1 MSNVL
6 KINLPDFG
14 EFDDVEVIEVC
25 VKEGQKVDS
34 EEPIVVLET
43 DKAAMEIPSS
53 VEGIVKKVLINIG
66 DKVKIGVPFLEI
78 EVEESH
84 TDKKKDEPK
93 EEKQSLVD
101 NKVVIK
107 EELPSAVDDAADVMS
122 GYEKTIPNLN
132 QNKKQSVHSGPAT
145 RKLAREFGIDLIN
158 VHGSGPKGRIL
169 KEDLHEYVKNILN
182 NQSQNINVPK
192 RPEIDFSKWGDIN
205 TKELSKFEK
214 TSLNN
219 LHNSWISI
227 PHVTQHDEAD
237 VTNLLKLREKLFKKN
252 KVKVSPLAYIVKST
266 AETLKDF
273 PKMNCSLSSE
283 MDSLIFK
290 DFYNIGI
297 AIDTDAGL
305 IVPNIKE
312 VDKKS
317 ILEISSEINDL
328 ATLAKK
334 RRLSNDHLSGTTFT
348 ISSLGGVGG
357 KFFTPIINPP
367 EVGILGLSKTY
378 DALKLDK
385 MKLQTK
391 KQLPIS
397 LSYDHRV
404 INGVF
409 AVKFLNKLIQ
419 YLNDSKFLESSF
431 K

>member
-1 MSNVL
+1 
-6 KINLPDFG
+6 
-14 EFDDVEVIEVC
+14 
-25 VKEGQKVDS
+25 
-34 EEPIVVLET
+34 
-43 DKAAMEIPSS
+43 
-53 VEGIVKKVLINIG
+53 
-66 DKVKIGVPFLEI
+66 
-78 EVEESH
+78 
-84 TDKKKDEPK
+84 
-93 EEKQSLVD
+93 
-101 NKVVIK
+101 
-107 EELPSAVDDAADVMS
+107 
-122 GYEKTIPNLN
+122 
-132 QNKKQSVHSGPAT
+132 
-145 RKLAREFGIDLIN
+145 
-158 VHGSGPKGRIL
+158 
-169 KEDLHEYVKNILN
+169 
-182 NQSQNINVPK
+182 
-192 RPEIDFSKWGDIN
+192 
-205 TKELSKFEK
+205 
-214 TSLNN
+214 
-219 LHNSWISI
+219 
-227 PHVTQHDEAD
+227 VTQHDEAD
-237 VTNLLKLREKLFKKN
+237 VTNLLKLREKLFKKS

-334 RRLSNDHLSGTTFT
+334 RRLSNDHLNGTTFT

>member
-1 MSNVL
+1 MSNIL
-6 KINLPDFG
+6 TINLPDFG

-25 VKEGQKVDS
+25 VKEGQRVDS

-53 VEGIVKKVLINIG
+53 VEGVVKKVLINIG
-66 DKVKIGVPFLEI
+66 DKAKIGIPFLEI

-93 EEKQSLVD
+93 EEKESLVD

-107 EELPSAVDDAADVMS
+107 EELPSAVDDAANVMS
-122 GYEKTIPNLN
+122 GYEKTTPNLN

-182 NQSQNINVPK
+182 NQSQNINISK
-192 RPEIDFSKWGDIN
+192 RPEIDFSKWGNIS

-219 LHNSWISI
+219 LYNSWISI

-252 KVKVSPLAYIVKST
+252 KIKVSPLAYIVKST

-273 PKMNCSLSSE
+273 PKMNCSLSSR

-297 AIDTDAGL
+297 AIDTDTGL
-305 IVPNIKE
+305 IVPNIKDA
-312 VDKKS
+312 DKKS

-334 RRLSNDHLSGTTFT
+334 RRLSNDHLNGTTFT

>member
-6 KINLPDFG
+6 TINLPDFG

-93 EEKQSLVD
+93 EEKESLVD

-192 RPEIDFSKWGDIN
+192 RPEIDFSKWGDIS

-312 VDKKS
+312 ADKKS

-334 RRLSNDHLSGTTFT
+334 RRLSNDHLNGTTFT

-404 INGVF
+404 INGVL

>member
-6 KINLPDFG
+6 TINLPDFG

-93 EEKQSLVD
+93 EEKESLVD

-192 RPEIDFSKWGDIN
+192 RPEIDFSKWGDIS

-305 IVPNIKE
+305 IVPNIK
-312 VDKKS
+312 DANKKS
-317 ILEISSEINDL
+317 ILEISSEINEL

-334 RRLSNDHLSGTTFT
+334 RRLSNDHLNGTTFT

>member
-6 KINLPDFG
+6 TINLPDFG

-25 VKEGQKVDS
+25 VEEGQKVDS

-93 EEKQSLVD
+93 EEKESLID

-122 GYEKTIPNLN
+122 GYEKTIPNLK

-192 RPEIDFSKWGDIN
+192 RPEIDFSKWGDIS

-312 VDKKS
+312 ADKKS

-334 RRLSNDHLSGTTFT
+334 RRLSNDHLNGTTFT

-404 INGVF
+404 INGVY
-409 AVKFLNKLIQ
+409 AIKFLNKLIQ

>member
-6 KINLPDFG
+6 TINLPDFG

-53 VEGIVKKVLINIG
+53 VEGVVKKVLINIG
-66 DKVKIGVPFLEI
+66 DKVKIGIPFLEI

-84 TDKKKDEPK
+84 TDKKKDEPR
-93 EEKQSLVD
+93 EEKESLVD

-192 RPEIDFSKWGDIN
+192 RPEIDFSKWGDIS

-273 PKMNCSLSSE
+273 PKMNCSLSSR

-297 AIDTDAGL
+297 AIDTDTGL
-305 IVPNIKE
+305 IVPNIKDA
-312 VDKKS
+312 DKKS

-334 RRLSNDHLSGTTFT
+334 RRLSNDHLNGTTFT

-419 YLNDSKFLESSF
+419 YLHDSKFLESSF

>member
-1 MSNVL
+1 M
-6 KINLPDFG
+6 
-14 EFDDVEVIEVC
+14 
-25 VKEGQKVDS
+25 
-34 EEPIVVLET
+34 
-43 DKAAMEIPSS
+43 
-53 VEGIVKKVLINIG
+53 
-66 DKVKIGVPFLEI
+66 
-78 EVEESH
+78 
-84 TDKKKDEPK
+84 
-93 EEKQSLVD
+93 
-101 NKVVIK
+101 
-107 EELPSAVDDAADVMS
+107 
-122 GYEKTIPNLN
+122 
-132 QNKKQSVHSGPAT
+132 
-145 RKLAREFGIDLIN
+145 
-158 VHGSGPKGRIL
+158 HGSGPKGRIL

-192 RPEIDFSKWGDIN
+192 RPEIDFSKWGDIS

-312 VDKKS
+312 ADKKS

-334 RRLSNDHLSGTTFT
+334 RRLSNDHLNGTTFT

>member
-6 KINLPDFG
+6 TINLPDFG

-93 EEKQSLVD
+93 EEKESLVD

-192 RPEIDFSKWGDIN
+192 RPEIDFSKWGDIS
-205 TKELSKFEK
+205 TKKLSKFEK

-290 DFYNIGI
+290 NFYNIGI

-312 VDKKS
+312 ADKKS

-334 RRLSNDHLSGTTFT
+334 RRLSNDHLNGTTFT

-404 INGVF
+404 INGVL

>member
-1 MSNVL
+1 MSNIL
-6 KINLPDFG
+6 TINLPDFG

-25 VKEGQKVDS
+25 VKEGQRVDS

-53 VEGIVKKVLINIG
+53 VEGVVKKVLINIG
-66 DKVKIGVPFLEI
+66 DKAKIGIPFLEI

-93 EEKQSLVD
+93 EEKESLVD

-107 EELPSAVDDAADVMS
+107 EELPSAVDDAANVMS

-182 NQSQNINVPK
+182 NQSQNINISK
-192 RPEIDFSKWGDIN
+192 RPEIDFSKWGNIS

-219 LHNSWISI
+219 LHSSWISI

-252 KVKVSPLAYIVKST
+252 KIKVSPLAYIVKST

-273 PKMNCSLSSE
+273 PKMNCSLSSR

-297 AIDTDAGL
+297 AIDTDTGL
-305 IVPNIKE
+305 IVPNIKDA
-312 VDKKS
+312 DKKS

-328 ATLAKK
+328 ATHAKK
-334 RRLSNDHLSGTTFT
+334 RRLTNDHLNGTTFT

-367 EVGILGLSKTY
+367 EVGILG
-378 DALKLDK
+378 
-385 MKLQTK
+385 
-391 KQLPIS
+391 
-397 LSYDHRV
+397 
-404 INGVF
+404 
-409 AVKFLNKLIQ
+409 
-419 YLNDSKFLESSF
+419 
-431 K
+431 

>member
-6 KINLPDFG
+6 TINLPDFG

-25 VKEGQKVDS
+25 VEEGQKVDS

-93 EEKQSLVD
+93 EEKESLID

-122 GYEKTIPNLN
+122 GYEKTIPNLK

-192 RPEIDFSKWGDIN
+192 RPEIDFSKWGDIS

-312 VDKKS
+312 ADKKS

-334 RRLSNDHLSGTTFT
+334 RRLSNDHLNGTTFT